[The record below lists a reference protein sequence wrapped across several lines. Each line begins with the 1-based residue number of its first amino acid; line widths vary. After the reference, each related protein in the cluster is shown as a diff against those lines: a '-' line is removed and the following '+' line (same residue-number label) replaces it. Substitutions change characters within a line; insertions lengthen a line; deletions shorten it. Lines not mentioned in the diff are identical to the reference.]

1 MKIYSYSNT
10 PDANPFPV
18 TMTTMPTTPEWAG
31 LVQVIVVRL
40 VKVMAQ
46 LEPPSYVH
54 QEREGERGREGERE
68 GERERERGSAY
79 VMPRLSLTRC
89 MLIFGMSNGV
99 LFF

>member
-18 TMTTMPTTPEWAG
+18 TMTTMPTTPPEWAG

-46 LEPPSYVH
+46 LEPPIYVH
-54 QEREGERGREGERE
+54 QERDGEREREGGRE
-68 GERERERGSAY
+68 GEREREREGERRVAY
-79 VMPRLSLTRC
+79 VMP
-89 MLIFGMSNGV
+89 
-99 LFF
+99 